1 MTKENQNS
9 GIETAFKDKNGAPI
23 LVHSYV
29 KDEAGNK
36 YFINS
41 HSQAVPDGEDA
52 PAQELSRLLE
62 STSLTVMTAE
72 EVLNT
77 SNKETMRRRGRRRS
91 SIIPEESP
99 SPERKESEAAPK
111 EEENVNEDLLPVS
124 LEIVLTSIPDNAL
137 AHELRRRGYSICAVK
152 PAFIQI

>member
-1 MTKENQNS
+1 MKEKQNS
-9 GIETAFKDKNGAPI
+9 GADTTFTDKNGVPI
-23 LVHSYV
+23 CVHSYV
-29 KDEAGNK
+29 KDEAGNR

-62 STSLTVMTAE
+62 STSLTVMTAD
-72 EVLNT
+72 EVLKNP
-77 SNKETMRRRGRRRS
+77 KQETVRRRGRRRAL
-91 SIIPEESP
+91 IPAESASPEKKDDEAAGTREESQ
-99 SPERKESEAAPK
+99 EA
-111 EEENVNEDLLPVS
+111 LLPVS
-124 LEIVLTSIPDNAL
+124 MEIILTSIPDDAL

>member
-1 MTKENQNS
+1 MKEKQNS
-9 GIETAFKDKNGAPI
+9 GAETTFTDKNGVPI
-23 LVHSYV
+23 CVHSYV
-29 KDEAGNK
+29 KDEAGNR

-62 STSLTVMTAE
+62 STSLTVMTAD
-72 EVLNT
+72 EVLKNPQ
-77 SNKETMRRRGRRRS
+77 KETVRRRGRRRAL
-91 SIIPEESP
+91 IPAESA
-99 SPERKESEAAPK
+99 SPEKKEAEAAPR
-111 EEENVNEDLLPVS
+111 EEEKVNEDLLPVS
-124 LEIVLTSIPDNAL
+124 MEIVLTSIPDNVL